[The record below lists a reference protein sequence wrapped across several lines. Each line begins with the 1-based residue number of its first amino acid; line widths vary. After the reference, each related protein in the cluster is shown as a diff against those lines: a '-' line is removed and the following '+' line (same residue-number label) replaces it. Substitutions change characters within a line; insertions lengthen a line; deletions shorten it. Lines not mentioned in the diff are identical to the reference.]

1 MENNQNSWQI
11 ERRLNEDGT
20 HQNFITHLKEPRFTA
35 RVVAVDP
42 FEDCP
47 IESESTADLTAGIVY
62 KMDRRT
68 VLCET
73 TWADTLTLK
82 EHQYWLA
89 HAAITYHRFA
99 GHFMRWKLLP
109 PIEDMSERLRLDL
122 SDCRKW
128 SDFTTVFGDEND
140 RTQGDLV
147 ERIQKLAC
155 VVSSG
160 ELPVLQAILHAADYS
175 RVADELAG
183 DDNWRRLS
191 RTSGD
196 HVEAVA
202 LAIMR
207 A

>member
-1 MENNQNSWQI
+1 MENNQTRWQI
-11 ERRLNEDGT
+11 ERKLNDDGT
-20 HQNFITHLKEPRFTA
+20 HQNFITHRQEPQFSA
-35 RVVAVDP
+35 RVVAIDP

-47 IESESTADLTAGIVY
+47 CESESTADLTSGIVF

-73 TWADTLTLK
+73 TWAHTLTMK

-89 HAAITYHRFA
+89 HAAIAYHRFA

-109 PIEDMSERLRLDL
+109 PIQDMADRLKLDL
-122 SDCRKW
+122 NDCRKW
-128 SDFTTVFGDEND
+128 SDFTEVFGDEND
-140 RTQGDLV
+140 RTQGGLV
-147 ERIQKLAC
+147 ERIRKLAC

-160 ELPVLQAILHAADYS
+160 ELPVLLCMLHAGDYS
-175 RVADELAG
+175 RVADEIGG

-196 HVEAVA
+196 HAEAVA
-202 LAIMR
+202 LSIMR

>member
-1 MENNQNSWQI
+1 MENNEKRWQV
-11 ERRLNEDGT
+11 ERKLADDGT

-42 FEDCP
+42 FENCP
-47 IESESTADLTAGIVY
+47 IESESTADLASGIVY

-73 TWADTLTLK
+73 TWADTFTLK

-89 HAAITYHRFA
+89 QAAFTYHRFS

-109 PIEDMSERLRLDL
+109 PTQDMAERLKLDL
-122 SDCRKW
+122 RDCHMW
-128 SDFTTVFGDEND
+128 GDFTNLFCDEND

-147 ERIQKLAC
+147 ERIRKLAC
-155 VVSSG
+155 VVSTG
-160 ELPVLQAILHAADYS
+160 EVPVLQAMLHAADYS
-175 RVADELAG
+175 RVADEIAG

-196 HVEAVA
+196 HAEAVA